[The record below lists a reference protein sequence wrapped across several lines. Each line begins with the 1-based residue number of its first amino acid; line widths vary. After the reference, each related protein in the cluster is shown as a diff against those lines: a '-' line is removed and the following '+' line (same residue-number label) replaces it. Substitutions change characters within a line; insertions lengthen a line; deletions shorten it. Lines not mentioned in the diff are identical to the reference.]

1 MRLALA
7 TLSLAMLA
15 LAACSPTDEPQVRV
29 MGGACSDDYGP
40 ALDNW
45 VASMDQDNDGVIN
58 SDEFNSAFEEAD
70 DQVDGKLD
78 LEELR
83 GTVCG
88 PQE

>member
-1 MRLALA
+1 MRLCFAALLLA
-7 TLSLAMLA
+7 TLA
-15 LAACSPTDEPQVRV
+15 LTACTPTDEPRVRV

-45 VASMDQDNDGVIN
+45 VASMDRDNDGVIN

-70 DQVDGKLD
+70 DRVDGKLD

-83 GTVCG
+83 GAVCG
-88 PQE
+88 RQE